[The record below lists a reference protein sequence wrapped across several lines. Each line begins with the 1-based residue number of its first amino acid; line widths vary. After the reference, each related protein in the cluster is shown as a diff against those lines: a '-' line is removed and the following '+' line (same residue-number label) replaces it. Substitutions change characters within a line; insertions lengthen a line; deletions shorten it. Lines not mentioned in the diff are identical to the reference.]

1 MEQHNYCVVCLMAVA
16 QAAAGRAVKEATHF
30 HQNAAETAKM
40 AVRIHR
46 KEALCL
52 GLHEMGRTQR
62 DLYHLQCQ
70 LGQAGL
76 HTGQSE
82 EM

>member
-1 MEQHNYCVVCLMAVA
+1 MPVA
-16 QAAAGRAVKEATHF
+16 QVAAGRAVKEATHF

-46 KEALCL
+46 KEAPCL
-52 GLHEMGRTQR
+52 GLHEKGRTQR

>member
-1 MEQHNYCVVCLMAVA
+1 MEQHNCVVCLMAVA

-52 GLHEMGRTQR
+52 GLHEKGRTQR